1 MTVVCPFSASSR
13 LTFSMFRTL
22 SIAGTVA
29 ALRCCVAVFVPIRR
43 RQSAAPSRGRGEDI
57 VMVLSVL
64 TPYTLSSEH
73 PGTVVAGAA
82 PGADPSSPPG
92 HGVTVDPA
100 LTRGKR
106 EFRRGADQVCHTRQ
120 LSLWVTSRKS
130 AMMGLAMD
138 SR

>member
-1 MTVVCPFSASSR
+1 
-13 LTFSMFRTL
+13 
-22 SIAGTVA
+22 
-29 ALRCCVAVFVPIRR
+29 
-43 RQSAAPSRGRGEDI
+43 
-57 VMVLSVL
+57 MVLSVL
-64 TPYTLSSEH
+64 TPYTLPSEH

-82 PGADPSSPPG
+82 PPPGVDPSLPPG
-92 HGVTVDPA
+92 HGVTVDLA

-106 EFRRGADQVCHTRQ
+106 EFRRGADHVCHTRQ